1 MSISYP
7 PPAPSKTKKS
17 ATAATAKEVVA
28 EELEGSREPDN
39 DQAVE
44 SDGADRRDFLSALAR
59 GQALL
64 GIGLDGVVRF
74 VSDKLSELSGF
85 ASDELIGKHFSSL
98 FDPAVFARKEFREF
112 WSSITAGAVR
122 SDVFKHFDKSGLESW
137 MRVEFYPVFGAN
149 QRVAQLILNFVD
161 VSETVAREAEQRA
174 RLDAISRVE
183 AIAEL
188 ELDGT
193 FATANQKFLDLFGYR
208 LDDVRGKH
216 HDRVVGAI
224 EESQFWEDLGR
235 GKLRQGRYKL
245 RARDGRAVWLL
256 AAYSPM
262 VDASGTAYKLLCV
275 GTDATEALEKEQLH
289 LRNAALVDNAPAAT
303 MFADKSGTILYVN
316 TACAALFRKVEQ
328 HLTVRSDQLVGAKID
343 GFYRGGDRWASELMG
358 RSSEFT
364 VKMGPESLN
373 VVVGGCYDDSG
384 HLIGTMAT
392 WDLVTE
398 RLHVSTTASSYAQSL
413 ASASEELSAVAKQ
426 MTANSEQT
434 TLQANLVAQ
443 ASEQVTSNVSSVAA
457 SAEEL
462 SATVREIAKN
472 AHDAARVATAAVHA
486 AEETNKTV
494 AQLGDSSME
503 IGKVIK
509 VITSI
514 AQQTN
519 LLALNATIEAA
530 RAGEAGKGFAVVA
543 NEVKEL
549 AKQTAKATED
559 ISQKIEAIQNDTRGS
574 VGAIQ
579 HIGRIIGQIN
589 DFQNTIAS
597 AVEQQAA
604 TTNEI
609 ARNASEAARGS
620 LQISEN
626 IGSVSV
632 AARNTSEGAAN
643 TLASAEEL
651 SSVAGELRTLIEG
664 IKL

>member
-7 PPAPSKTKKS
+7 PASPKSKKS
-17 ATAATAKEVVA
+17 AAAAKEVAVD
-28 EELEGSREPDN
+28 ELEGAREPDN
-39 DQAVE
+39 DQALE
-44 SDGADRRDFLSALAR
+44 LDGFDGKASLMALSR

-64 GIGLDGVVRF
+64 VIGLDGIVRF
-74 VSDKLSELSGF
+74 VGAKFSELSGF
-85 ASDELIGKHFSSL
+85 TGDELAGKHFSSL
-98 FDPAVFARKEFREF
+98 FDPAVFARKDFRAF
-112 WSSITAGAVR
+112 WGSVTAGAVR
-122 SDVFKHFDKSGLESW
+122 SQVFKHFAKSGRESW
-137 MRVEFYPVFGAN
+137 MRVEFYPVFDAN
-149 QRVAQLILNFVD
+149 QRVTKLVLSFLD
-161 VSETVAREAEQRA
+161 VSDTVAKEAEQRA
-174 RLDAISRVE
+174 LLDAISRVE
-183 AIAEL
+183 AIAEF

-193 FATANQKFLDLFGYR
+193 FAMANQKFLDLFGYR
-208 LDDVRGKH
+208 LDDVQGKH

-224 EESQFWEDLGR
+224 EEPQFWDDLGR
-235 GKLRQGRYKL
+235 GNLRHGRYKL
-245 RARDGRAVWLL
+245 RARDGRDVWLL
-256 AAYSPM
+256 ASYSPM
-262 VDASGTAYKLLCV
+262 LDAAGTAYKFLCV
-275 GTDATEALEKEQLH
+275 GVDVTEALEKEQLH
-289 LRNAALVDNAPAAT
+289 SRNAALVDNAPAAT
-303 MFADKSGTILYVN
+303 MFADKTGTILYVN
-316 TACAALFRKVEQ
+316 AACAALFRKIEQ
-328 HLTVRSDQLVGAKID
+328 HLTVRSDQLVGSKLD

-358 RSSEFT
+358 RSSEFP

-373 VVVGGCYDDSG
+373 VAVGGCYDDSG

-392 WDLVTE
+392 WELVTE

-462 SATVREIAKN
+462 SSTVREIAKN

-651 SSVAGELRTLIEG
+651 SSVASELRTLIEG
-664 IKL
+664 LKL